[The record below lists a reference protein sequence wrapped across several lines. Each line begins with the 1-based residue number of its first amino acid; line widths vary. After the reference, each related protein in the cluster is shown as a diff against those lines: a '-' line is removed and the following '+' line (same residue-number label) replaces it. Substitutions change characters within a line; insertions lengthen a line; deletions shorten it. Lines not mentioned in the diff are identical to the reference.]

1 MDWGYFSGRLGICR
15 ALLEARANVA
25 MANGNG
31 LTPLDL
37 ARRRKV
43 DTYKGARADQELL
56 RDFIGNIEDRQKP
69 SFLEKRPWLL
79 ADFPVNIINQC
90 IEAD

>member
-1 MDWGYFSGRLGICR
+1 MGVSPGRLGICR

-43 DTYKGARADQELL
+43 DTSKGARADQELL
-56 RDFIGNIEDRQKP
+56 RNFIGNLEDRQKHNFW
-69 SFLEKRPWLL
+69 SKDHAYLQIFL
-79 ADFPVNIINQC
+79 
-90 IEAD
+90 